1 MKGTVVATWI
11 KTCRNLYNDKHV
23 DEAMHAVGWNKD
35 RIFSPIETI
44 EDEKIFK
51 VIKYIAEKEH
61 LVEKDLWKIIGL
73 ENIKTFH
80 NDFPSFFK
88 TKNLFSFLR
97 ALFDVHV
104 IMTKKFKGAKP
115 PLVKIKAISEY
126 DALLTYQSDRAMFD
140 YFYGLFEGAMKYFKE
155 QPQVQEIERTK
166 DSMTLKIT
174 FQNEIYFKKTYLIN
188 NILSL
193 GFIKSIP
200 IKNALFTALLTIGIG
215 IPILGGDLW
224 YKALLIGGLSAI
236 FSGIGTSLLLK
247 PKKVLQEEVSTMLEN
262 EFSTYGEIRTNDFF
276 EDIYTLLNQYKALNR
291 KDFTGIKSVVDEMT
305 SFTNALN
312 GISGAMKGT
321 SSDISDVVEQVA
333 EGAIEQAKN
342 TEQAAYILNQN
353 SEALKEIVKNEHRN
367 KEELESVLV
376 KVNNSYEGVK
386 NTSDHIF
393 DTLGAFDKIREKG
406 RYLENKVLD
415 VTAIITIVSQ
425 IAEETNLLALN
436 ASIEAAR
443 AGENGRGFAVVAES
457 IRKLAEQSK
466 SAVQEVNKNLEIFI
480 SEIKMFIETIQK
492 EYLNLE
498 NETKNLD
505 TVKNISFEANQS
517 IHSVSTSMIEMINN
531 LTKQADNI
539 GTASSTVEAL
549 AAIAEE
555 NSASSEEVSA
565 SVINYSH
572 EINSLMNNI
581 QSFKVIATDF
591 QQELECHK
599 L

>member
-51 VIKYIAEKEH
+51 VIKYIAGKEH

-80 NDFPSFFK
+80 DDFPSFFK

-262 EFSTYGEIRTNDFF
+262 EFSTYGEIRRCL
-276 EDIYTLLNQYKALNR
+276 YT
-291 KDFTGIKSVVDEMT
+291 FKS
-305 SFTNALN
+305 
-312 GISGAMKGT
+312 
-321 SSDISDVVEQVA
+321 
-333 EGAIEQAKN
+333 
-342 TEQAAYILNQN
+342 
-353 SEALKEIVKNEHRN
+353 
-367 KEELESVLV
+367 
-376 KVNNSYEGVK
+376 
-386 NTSDHIF
+386 
-393 DTLGAFDKIREKG
+393 
-406 RYLENKVLD
+406 
-415 VTAIITIVSQ
+415 
-425 IAEETNLLALN
+425 
-436 ASIEAAR
+436 
-443 AGENGRGFAVVAES
+443 
-457 IRKLAEQSK
+457 
-466 SAVQEVNKNLEIFI
+466 
-480 SEIKMFIETIQK
+480 
-492 EYLNLE
+492 
-498 NETKNLD
+498 
-505 TVKNISFEANQS
+505 
-517 IHSVSTSMIEMINN
+517 
-531 LTKQADNI
+531 
-539 GTASSTVEAL
+539 
-549 AAIAEE
+549 
-555 NSASSEEVSA
+555 
-565 SVINYSH
+565 
-572 EINSLMNNI
+572 I
-581 QSFKVIATDF
+581 QST
-591 QQELECHK
+591 
-599 L
+599 

>member
-174 FQNEIYFKKTYLIN
+174 FQNEIYFKKNYLIN

>member
-11 KTCRNLYNDKHV
+11 KTCRNLYGDGHIN
-23 DEAMHAVGWNKD
+23 EAMHVVGWNKD
-35 RIFSPIETI
+35 RIFSPVETV
-44 EDEKIFK
+44 EDEQIFK
-51 VIKYIAEKEH
+51 VIKYIATKEH
-61 LVEKDLWKIIGL
+61 IMEKDLWRRIGH

-115 PLVKIKAISEY
+115 PLVQIKAISEF
-126 DALLTYQSDRAMFD
+126 DALLTYRSDRAMFD
-140 YFYGLFEGAMKYFKE
+140 YFYGLFEGAMKFFKE
-155 QPQVQEIERTK
+155 QPKVQELERDK
-166 DSMTLKIT
+166 NSLILKIT
-174 FQNEIYFKKTYLIN
+174 FENEIYFKKTYLVN

-200 IKNALFTALLTIGIG
+200 IKNALFTALFTIGVTM
-215 IPILGGDLW
+215 PILGGALW
-224 YKALLIGGLSAI
+224 YKALIIGGLSAI
-236 FSGIGTSLLLK
+236 FSGVGTNLLLK
-247 PKKVLQEEVSTMLEN
+247 PKQMIEEEVCTLLKN
-262 EFSTYGEIRTNDFF
+262 EFSTYGEIKTKDFF
-276 EDIYTLLNQYKALNR
+276 EDIYTLLNQYKMLNR

-312 GISGAMKGT
+312 DISGAMKRT
-321 SSDISDVVEQVA
+321 SNDISDVVEQVA

-342 TEQAAYILNQN
+342 TERAASVLNEN
-353 SEALKEIVKNEHRN
+353 SDALRGIVKHEHEN
-367 KEELESVLV
+367 KEELENVLV

-386 NTSDHIF
+386 NTSDHII
-393 DTLGAFDKIREKG
+393 DTLGEFDKIREKG

-415 VTAIITIVSQ
+415 MTAIITIVSQ

-443 AGENGRGFAVVAES
+443 AGDNGRGFAVVAES

-466 SAVQEVNKNLEIFI
+466 AAVQEVNKNLGIFI
-480 SEIKMFIETIQK
+480 SEIKVFIETIQK

-498 NETKNLD
+498 NETKNLE
-505 TVKNISFEANQS
+505 TVKNISFEANKS
-517 IHSVSTSMIEMINN
+517 IHSVSTSILEMITN
-531 LTKQADNI
+531 LTNQADNI
-539 GTASSTVEAL
+539 ETASVTVEAL

-555 NSASSEEVSA
+555 NSASSQEVSA

-572 EINSLMNNI
+572 EISSLMDNI
-581 QSFKVIATDF
+581 QSFKGIATSF
-591 QQELECHK
+591 QNDLDRHQL
-599 L
+599 

>member
-11 KTCRNLYNDKHV
+11 KTCRNLYGDEHIN
-23 DEAMHAVGWNKD
+23 EAMRVVGWNKD
-35 RIFSPIETI
+35 RIFSPVETV
-44 EDEKIFK
+44 EDEQIFK
-51 VIKYIAEKEH
+51 VIKYIATKEH
-61 LVEKDLWKIIGL
+61 IAEKDLWKIIGL

-80 NDFPSFFK
+80 DDFPSFFK

-115 PLVKIKAISEY
+115 PLVQIKAVSAH
-126 DALLTYQSDRAMFD
+126 DALLTYQSERAMFD
-140 YFYGLFEGAMKYFKE
+140 YFYGLFEGAMKYFSE
-155 QPQVQEIERTK
+155 QPKIQEVERGK
-166 DSMTLKIT
+166 NSLVIKIT
-174 FQNEIYFKKTYLIN
+174 FENEIYFKKTYLVN

-193 GFIKSIP
+193 GFIRSMP
-200 IKNALFTALLTIGIG
+200 VKNAIFTALFTLSVSM
-215 IPILGGDLW
+215 PILGGALW
-224 YKALLIGGLSAI
+224 YKVLLISGLAAV
-236 FSGIGTSLLLK
+236 FSGVGTSLLLR
-247 PKKVLQEEVSTMLEN
+247 PKRILEEEVSTMLEN
-262 EFSTYGEIRTNDFF
+262 EFSTYGEIKTKDFF
-276 EDIYTLLNQYKALNR
+276 EDNYGLLNQYKALNR
-291 KDFTGIKSVVDEMT
+291 KEFTGIKSVVDEMT
-305 SFTNALN
+305 AFTNALN
-312 GISGAMKGT
+312 NISSAMKDT
-321 SSDISDVVEQVA
+321 SNDISEVVEQVA

-342 TEQAAYILNQN
+342 TERAAYVLNQN
-353 SEALKEIVKNEHRN
+353 SDALKSIVKSEHEN
-367 KEELESVLV
+367 KEELENVLV

-386 NTSDHIF
+386 NTSDHIV
-393 DTLGAFDKIREKG
+393 DTLGEFDKIREKG

-415 VTAIITIVSQ
+415 MTAIITIVSQ

-466 SAVQEVNKNLEIFI
+466 SAVQQVNKNLEIFI
-480 SEIKMFIETIQK
+480 SEIKVFIETIQK

-498 NETKNLD
+498 NETKNLE
-505 TVKNISFEANQS
+505 TVKNISFEANKS
-517 IHSVSTSMIEMINN
+517 IHSVSVSMLEMINN

-539 GTASSTVEAL
+539 GTASVTVEAL

-572 EINSLMNNI
+572 EINSLMDNI
-581 QSFKVIATDF
+581 QSFKVIATSF
-591 QQELECHK
+591 QKDLDDHQL
-599 L
+599 

>member
-80 NDFPSFFK
+80 DDFPSFFK

-200 IKNALFTALLTIGIG
+200 IKNALFTALLTMGIG

-393 DTLGAFDKIREKG
+393 NTLGAFDKIREKG

>member
-11 KTCRNLYNDKHV
+11 KTCRTLYNEKHV

-61 LVEKDLWKIIGL
+61 IVEKDLWKIIGL

-115 PLVKIKAISEY
+115 PLVKIKAISDY
-126 DALLTYQSDRAMFD
+126 DALLTYQSERAMFD

-174 FQNEIYFKKTYLIN
+174 FQNEIYFKKNYLMN

-200 IKNALFTALLTIGIG
+200 IKNALFTALLTIGMG

-224 YKALLIGGLSAI
+224 YKALLVGGLSAI

-262 EFSTYGEIRTNDFF
+262 EFSTYGEIKTNDFF

-312 GISGAMKGT
+312 DISGAMKGT

-342 TEQAAYILNQN
+342 TERAAYVLNQN
-353 SEALKEIVKNEHRN
+353 SETLKEIVKNEHRN

-393 DTLGAFDKIREKG
+393 NTLGAFDKIREKG

-517 IHSVSTSMIEMINN
+517 IHSVSTSMIEMINH

-591 QQELECHK
+591 QQELDSHK

>member
-174 FQNEIYFKKTYLIN
+174 FQSEIYFKKNYLIN